1 MTPAFPNARRQN
13 FVHRHPVVV
22 YFAIAFAFSWAIGA
36 LLIADR
42 SGAISVPRWLHY
54 VSAFGP
60 AVSALVVTAMVEG
73 WAGLRDLWRRITRIG
88 VGLRWWLVAVGS
100 PLALGAAAVAI
111 YALSSSALPDLALF
125 GEVDYLGSIGVGA
138 AVLLWIATYG
148 FGEEIGWRGFAFH
161 RMEAGGWVRAAV
173 LIGVVWGLWHLPYL
187 FYKDNF
193 IALGV
198 GGFVF
203 FLISITMGSILLSW
217 IYRGSGYSILMVAL
231 WHGLFDF
238 VSASPIAQ
246 GAGNAVISAAVVV
259 WVVVI
264 LRAAARRPEPQVARL
279 MRDSSP
285 VRKTAEVDFHG

>member
-1 MTPAFPNARRQN
+1 MTTALPNRREHSL
-13 FVHRHPVVV
+13 VRRHPLLI
-22 YFAIAFAFSWAIGA
+22 YFTIAFAFSWTIGA

-60 AVSALVVTAMVEG
+60 AVSALLVTAMLEG
-73 WAGLRDLWRRITRIG
+73 RPGLLDLWRRITRVG
-88 VGLRWWLVAVGS
+88 VGLRWWLIAVGS

-111 YALSSSALPDLALF
+111 YALSSGALPDLALF
-125 GEVDYLGSIGVGA
+125 GEVDYLGSIGIGA

-161 RMEAGGWVRAAV
+161 RMEASGWVRAAV

-193 IALGV
+193 IALGA

-203 FLISITMGSILLSW
+203 FLVSITMGSILLSW

-238 VSASPIAQ
+238 VSASPVAQ
-246 GAGNAVISAAVVV
+246 GAGNAAISAAVVV
-259 WVVVI
+259 WVIVI
-264 LRAAARRPEPQVARL
+264 LRVAARQPTPQAARL
-279 MRDSSP
+279 MRDSS
-285 VRKTAEVDFHG
+285 TM